1 MSRVRPGVLLTNANW
16 LPANALMALDLPE
29 FDRPANAI
37 SPTLAGTSSSE
48 ATLLKKEAL
57 RKSNMDGWI
66 NFARISAF
74 CAKIHGEKNC
84 MKRAWA
90 LLSFAV
96 CAGPLAV
103 AEPAAKADS
112 AKGQNIA
119 NKICTACHGADG
131 NSPTPANPK
140 LASQVPEY
148 LQKQLANFKPA
159 AGKRAER
166 ENPIMGGMVAGLSVE
181 DMRDVAAYYAAQQV
195 KPGAVKNRDALALG
209 RKIWRAGDMNK
220 GLPACAACHGAS
232 GAGLPAQY
240 PRLAGQY
247 AEYTEA
253 QLKAFRSGERRN
265 DANKMMQA
273 VAARMSDPEIR
284 AVADY
289 VAGLR

>member
-1 MSRVRPGVLLTNANW
+1 
-16 LPANALMALDLPE
+16 
-29 FDRPANAI
+29 
-37 SPTLAGTSSSE
+37 
-48 ATLLKKEAL
+48 
-57 RKSNMDGWI
+57 
-66 NFARISAF
+66 
-74 CAKIHGEKNC
+74 
-84 MKRAWA
+84 MKRALA

-96 CAGPLAV
+96 CAGPLAA
-103 AEPAAKADS
+103 AELAAKADS
-112 AKGQNIA
+112 AKGQGIA
-119 NKICTACHGADG
+119 NKVCAACHGAEG

-159 AGKRAER
+159 AGNRAER
-166 ENPIMGGMVAGLSVE
+166 ENPIMGGMVANLSAG
-181 DMRDVAAYYAAQQV
+181 DMRDVAAYYAAQRAM
-195 KPGAVKNRDALALG
+195 PGAVKNQEALALG
-209 RKIWRAGDMNK
+209 RKIWRGGDVPR

-273 VAARMSDPEIR
+273 IAARMSDPEIR

-289 VAGLR
+289 IAGLRG

>member
-1 MSRVRPGVLLTNANW
+1 
-16 LPANALMALDLPE
+16 
-29 FDRPANAI
+29 
-37 SPTLAGTSSSE
+37 
-48 ATLLKKEAL
+48 
-57 RKSNMDGWI
+57 
-66 NFARISAF
+66 
-74 CAKIHGEKNC
+74 
-84 MKRAWA
+84 MKRALA

-96 CAGPLAV
+96 CAGPLAA

-112 AKGQNIA
+112 TKGQNIA
-119 NKICTACHGADG
+119 NKICSACHGADG

-166 ENPIMGGMVAGLSVE
+166 ENPIMGGMVGSLSVE
-181 DMRDVAAYYAAQQV
+181 DMRDVAAYYSAQQV
-195 KPGAVKNRDALALG
+195 KPGAVRNRDALALG
-209 RKIWRAGDMNK
+209 RKIWRGGDVAK

-265 DANKMMQA
+265 DANGMMQA
-273 VAARMSDPEIR
+273 IAVRMSEPEIR

>member
-1 MSRVRPGVLLTNANW
+1 
-16 LPANALMALDLPE
+16 
-29 FDRPANAI
+29 
-37 SPTLAGTSSSE
+37 
-48 ATLLKKEAL
+48 
-57 RKSNMDGWI
+57 
-66 NFARISAF
+66 
-74 CAKIHGEKNC
+74 
-84 MKRAWA
+84 MKRVLA

-96 CAGPLAV
+96 CAGPLAA

-112 AKGQNIA
+112 AKGQSIA
-119 NKICTACHGADG
+119 NKICAACHGADG

-166 ENPIMGGMVAGLSVE
+166 ENPIMGGMAAGLSAE
-181 DMRDVAAYYAAQQV
+181 DMRDVAAYYSAQQV
-195 KPGAVKNRDALALG
+195 KPGAVRNRDALALG
-209 RKIWRAGDMNK
+209 RKIWRGGDVNK

-265 DANKMMQA
+265 DANGMMQA
-273 VAARMSDPEIR
+273 IAVRMSEPEIR